1 MYLISEFLTPLP
13 FTIQADENL
22 EQARKIMEAH
32 HVRHLPVFRGGQ
44 MVGVIAERDLY
55 MCMGISDLD
64 WRREPARLAMSAN
77 PLRVS
82 IDADAR
88 AVAKRM
94 LADRQDCALVE
105 NEQGSL
111 VGIFTDTD
119 ALKAMC
125 DLLKT
130 FAPSESC

>member
-1 MYLISEFLTPLP
+1 MFLISEFLTPLP

-22 EQARKIMEAH
+22 AQARKVMEAH
-32 HVRHLPVFRGGQ
+32 HVRHLPVFRGDQ
-44 MVGVIAERDLY
+44 LVGVIAERDLY
-55 MCMGISDLD
+55 MVMGLSDVD
-64 WRREPARLAMSAN
+64 WRKEPARLAMSPN

-88 AVAKRM
+88 VVAKQM
-94 LADRQDCALVE
+94 LANRQGCALVE
-105 NEQGSL
+105 NDQGSL

-125 DLLKT
+125 DLLQT
-130 FAPSESC
+130 FAP